1 MEIFRS
7 SPPLKAEPD
16 NDEYRKELL
25 KNTSNRSS
33 QSRLVSEEKMD
44 ELTSNIRVAVI
55 GGGLNGAILLR
66 GLLRYPHIAA
76 DLYEARPSYK
86 EELPGMD
93 LSPLSQVI
101 LHAIDPTLDDCLN
114 RSGAIYTS
122 SEVRIATGSL
132 AGQRVHVNNQF
143 TNGKRAV
150 GRQALLSEVLS
161 GIPPRMVHLNT
172 RVTSI
177 SESSSPGHGLALSF
191 ADGSQKKYDLVIGA
205 DGVRGITRN
214 YILGPDDP
222 AQIPTPSGLWTLPI
236 KVAADRA
243 RQVIEPEVLDPRN
256 PRQIT
261 WVGDGTMMQHGLIS
275 NGRELV
281 QSIYTISIAAIC
293 QMQYPPTATYS
304 TRNACLI
311 DSAAHGSS
319 SSSSSSLANGP
330 AVLALEEA
338 LVLSTL
344 LGRATS
350 RADVPAA
357 LRAYDEVCRPRA
369 ELVMRASADAA
380 LLLTGRGPGVGLDPA
395 RLAAAL
401 EAALGVVENLDIKAY
416 CLVAIE
422 IMDRLSHARH
432 HW

>member
-1 MEIFRS
+1 
-7 SPPLKAEPD
+7 
-16 NDEYRKELL
+16 
-25 KNTSNRSS
+25 
-33 QSRLVSEEKMD
+33 
-44 ELTSNIRVAVI
+44 
-55 GGGLNGAILLR
+55 
-66 GLLRYPHIAA
+66 
-76 DLYEARPSYK
+76 
-86 EELPGMD
+86 
-93 LSPLSQVI
+93 
-101 LHAIDPTLDDCLN
+101 
-114 RSGAIYTS
+114 
-122 SEVRIATGSL
+122 
-132 AGQRVHVNNQF
+132 
-143 TNGKRAV
+143 
-150 GRQALLSEVLS
+150 
-161 GIPPRMVHLNT
+161 
-172 RVTSI
+172 
-177 SESSSPGHGLALSF
+177 
-191 ADGSQKKYDLVIGA
+191 
-205 DGVRGITRN
+205 
-214 YILGPDDP
+214 
-222 AQIPTPSGLWTLPI
+222 
-236 KVAADRA
+236 
-243 RQVIEPEVLDPRN
+243 
-256 PRQIT
+256 
-261 WVGDGTMMQHGLIS
+261 
-275 NGRELV
+275 
-281 QSIYTISIAAIC
+281 
-293 QMQYPPTATYS
+293 MQYPPTATYS

>member
-16 NDEYRKELL
+16 NDEYRKEFL
-25 KNTSNRSS
+25 KSTSNRSS

-44 ELTSNIRVAVI
+44 EPTSNIRVAVI

-76 DLYEARPSYK
+76 DLYEARPSCK

-114 RSGAIYTS
+114 RSGAIYTT

-132 AGQRVHVNNQF
+132 AGQRVHVNHQL
-143 TNGKRAV
+143 TSGKRAV

-177 SESSSPGHGLALSF
+177 SESSSPGHGLTLSF

-275 NGRELV
+275 NGREV
-281 QSIYTISIAAIC
+281 QITTAAVHDG
-293 QMQYPPTATYS
+293 
-304 TRNACLI
+304 LI
-311 DSAAHGSS
+311 DEPSWIKLFTPGEYEQIFSS
-319 SSSSSSLANGP
+319 NQCLPCQGI
-330 AVLALEEA
+330 VQVRMTIALKCPQI
-338 LVLSTL
+338 S
-344 LGRATS
+344 GNS
-350 RADVPAA
+350 I
-357 LRAYDEVCRPRA
+357 
-369 ELVMRASADAA
+369 
-380 LLLTGRGPGVGLDPA
+380 
-395 RLAAAL
+395 
-401 EAALGVVENLDIKAY
+401 N
-416 CLVAIE
+416 
-422 IMDRLSHARH
+422 
-432 HW
+432 